1 MKVVRTV
8 GDALSRSD
16 GMIAR
21 RRLMEREEMVES
33 VMGSWRS
40 FGLVGEFVVFL
51 WGKEG
56 RMVDAFR
63 WRIPFSI

>member
-33 VMGSWRS
+33 VMGR
-40 FGLVGEFVVFL
+40 
-51 WGKEG
+51 
-56 RMVDAFR
+56 
-63 WRIPFSI
+63 